1 LDEACDWSFFPTAN
15 LKLVLAN
22 TADPDSGTCYNAI
35 NMLGYCM
42 TRTATADVAATHS
55 DSNFK
60 NTWVCEMEFK
70 QDDVCAYTCPNTPN
84 VVAHKVGGSWV
95 RNEETAAG

>member
-1 LDEACDWSFFPTAN
+1 
-15 LKLVLAN
+15 
-22 TADPDSGTCYNAI
+22 
-35 NMLGYCM
+35 
-42 TRTATADVAATHS
+42 
-55 DSNFK
+55 
-60 NTWVCEMEFK
+60 MEFK